1 MKKVFLITF
10 TIFIVLLCSCEKN
23 SSTQQNIQKIADTDT
38 VTTLDEKFYEAKQI
52 VYSLPSPQEISII
65 LLEDKNISF
74 NPALLDNLQN
84 VDNYNSELSLA
95 LNMGVIIAD
104 ITYAAMFKEND
115 QVFNY
120 MDAAQKIADQLGL
133 LNYFTQQDVDKI
145 KQNFTDRDQVMNI
158 ITKAYMR
165 ADAKL
170 QEDHRDNIGALIL
183 IGGWI
188 EGLYLA
194 VNTINCNVQNNPK
207 VVNSIAEQ
215 QLSLSL
221 LVDFLHY
228 YSNDKL
234 LSQISKNIYQ
244 LDKIFQNVHTTID
257 KNGNIIIDKN
267 DFKRICA
274 KVDSIRNGYLNLY

>member
-1 MKKVFLITF
+1 MKKVFSIFF
-10 TIFIVLLCSCEKN
+10 TILLVFLYSCGKN
-23 SSTQQNIQKIADTDT
+23 SNRQQDFQKITDTDT

-52 VYSLPSPQEISII
+52 IYSLPSPQEISVI
-65 LLEDKNISF
+65 LLEDKNLSF
-74 NPALLDNLQN
+74 NPSLLDNLQN
-84 VDNYNSELSLA
+84 IDNYNSDLSLA

-104 ITYAAMFKEND
+104 ITYAAMYNEND

-133 LNYFTQQDVDKI
+133 LNYFTQQDVDQI
-145 KQNFTDRDQVMNI
+145 KQNITNRDQVMNI

-170 QEDHRDNIGALIL
+170 QEDRRDNIGALIL

-194 VNTINCNVQNNPK
+194 VNTINCNVTDNPK

-234 LSQISKNIYQ
+234 LSQISKNIYE
-244 LDKIFQNVHTTID
+244 LDKIFQSVHTTID
-257 KNGNIIIDKN
+257 KDGNIIIDQS
-267 DFKRICA
+267 DFKRICS